1 MHPGGEWLRKVP
13 RNPFQAGCVYV
24 LSHGSKPAPGSQVD
38 DQQLIGRIRAG
49 DPAAERQFF
58 ETYADRIHRI
68 VYRFVGDPE
77 AAQDCV
83 QETFIR
89 AFERLGTF
97 RGESALGTWLGAI
110 AVSVALNALRGR
122 RRDEKR
128 HAPWEAA
135 ETVAAPSA
143 KTSEPDLK
151 TRLHA
156 EIDQLPEGYRMV
168 FLLHDVEGYTHEEI
182 GTMLGVQSGTSKA
195 QLFRARARLRDRL
208 ADFAPEVSST

>member
-1 MHPGGEWLRKVP
+1 MHPGGEWLRRVA
-13 RNPFQAGCVYV
+13 RNLFQAGCVYV
-24 LSHGSKPAPGSQVD
+24 LSHGSNPAPGSQVD
-38 DQQLIGRIRAG
+38 DQQLIGRIQAG

-89 AFERLGTF
+89 AFDRLGTF
-97 RGESALGTWLGAI
+97 RGESTLGTWLGSI

-122 RRDEKR
+122 KRDEKR

-143 KTSEPDLK
+143 RRSEPDLK
-151 TRLHA
+151 ARLQS

-168 FLLHDVEGYTHEEI
+168 FLLHDVEGYTHEVI
-182 GTMLGVQSGTSKA
+182 GSMLGVQSGTSKA
-195 QLFRARARLRDRL
+195 QLFRARARLRSARSMPC
-208 ADFAPEVSST
+208 ATASTT

>member
-1 MHPGGEWLRKVP
+1 M
-13 RNPFQAGCVYV
+13 
-24 LSHGSKPAPGSQVD
+24 D
-38 DQQLIGRIRAG
+38 DQQLIGRIQAG
-49 DPAAERQFF
+49 DPAAERQLY
-58 ETYADRIHRI
+58 ETYVDRIHRI

-89 AFERLGTF
+89 AFDRLGSF
-97 RGESALGTWLGAI
+97 RGESALGTWIGAI
-110 AVSVALNALRGR
+110 AVSVSLNALRGR
-122 RRDEKR
+122 KRAEK
-128 HAPWEAA
+128 HNAPWEEA
-135 ETVAAPSA
+135 EAVAAPA
-143 KTSEPDLK
+143 NRIGDPDLRD
-151 TRLHA
+151 RLHA

-195 QLFRARARLRDRL
+195 QLSRARARLRERL

>member
-1 MHPGGEWLRKVP
+1 MHPADKWLRRVP
-13 RNPFQAGCVYV
+13 RNPFGDPCVYE
-24 LSHGSKPAPGSQVD
+24 LSHGSNPAPGSQVD
-38 DQQLIGRIRAG
+38 EKQLIGRIQAG

-58 ETYADRIHRI
+58 ETYADRVHRI
-68 VYRFVGDPE
+68 VYRFVGDAE

-83 QETFIR
+83 QDTFIR
-89 AFERLGTF
+89 AFDRLGTF
-97 RGESALGTWLGAI
+97 RGESSLGTWLGSI

-122 RRDEKR
+122 KRDEKR

-135 ETVAAPSA
+135 EAVAAPSA
-143 KTSEPDLK
+143 RLSEPDLK

-208 ADFAPEVSST
+208 ADFAPEVGST

>member
-1 MHPGGEWLRKVP
+1 MHPGGEWLRRVP

-24 LSHGSKPAPGSQVD
+24 LSHGSNPAPGSQVD
-38 DQQLIGRIRAG
+38 DKQLIGRIQAG

-89 AFERLGTF
+89 AFDRLGTF
-97 RGESALGTWLGAI
+97 RGESALGTWLGSI

-122 RRDEKR
+122 KRDEKR

-135 ETVAAPSA
+135 EAVAAPSA
-143 KTSEPDLK
+143 RVSEPDLK

-182 GTMLGVQSGTSKA
+182 AQTLGIQPGTSKA
-195 QLFRARARLRDRL
+195 QLFRARAKLRIAL
-208 ADFAPEVSST
+208 ADFAGEWVS

>member
-1 MHPGGEWLRKVP
+1 MHPGGEWLRRVP
-13 RNPFQAGCVYV
+13 RNPFHAGCVYV
-24 LSHGSKPAPGSQVD
+24 LSHGLNPAPGSQVD
-38 DQQLIGRIRAG
+38 DKQLIGRIQAG

-89 AFERLGTF
+89 AFDRLGTF
-97 RGESALGTWLGAI
+97 RGESALGTWLGSI

-122 RRDEKR
+122 KRDEKR

-135 ETVAAPSA
+135 EAVAAPSA
-143 KTSEPDLK
+143 RVSEPDLK

>member
-1 MHPGGEWLRKVP
+1 MRREP
-13 RNPFQAGCVYV
+13 RNPFQASCVYV
-24 LSHGSKPAPGSQVD
+24 LSHGSNPAPGSKVD
-38 DQQLIGRIRAG
+38 DQLLIGRIRAG

-68 VYRFVGDPE
+68 VFRFVGDPE

-89 AFERLGTF
+89 AFDRLETF

-128 HAPWEAA
+128 HAPWEDA
-135 ETVAAPSA
+135 EVVAAPSVRQ
-143 KTSEPDLK
+143 SEPDLK

-156 EIDQLPEGYRMV
+156 EIDRLPEGYRMV

-182 GTMLGVQSGTSKA
+182 GSMLGVQSGTSKA
-195 QLFRARARLRDRL
+195 QLFRARARLRERL
-208 ADFAPEVSST
+208 ADFAPEVSGT